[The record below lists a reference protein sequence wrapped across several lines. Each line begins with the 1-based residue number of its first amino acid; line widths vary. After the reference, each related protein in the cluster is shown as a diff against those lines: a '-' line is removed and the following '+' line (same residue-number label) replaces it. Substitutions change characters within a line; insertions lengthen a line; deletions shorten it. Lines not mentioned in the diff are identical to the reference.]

1 MLHSEHVIAVPP
13 GETIRE
19 QLENRGMSQKE
30 FALRM
35 GMSEKHMSHLING
48 KVELTPEVSLRLES
62 VLGIPAK
69 FWTNLESV
77 YRERLA
83 RVNEELE
90 FERDREI
97 AQKFPYAKLATL
109 GWVPSTRKMEEKV
122 KNLRTYFG
130 VARLEILDTL
140 RVPGIAYR
148 KMGENETSDYAL
160 AAWAQR
166 ARIEARDIAAS
177 PINIKHLKECIPEI
191 RMLTIREPHVFCREL
206 HRILAECGI
215 IIIFLPHISGS
226 FLHGASFVDGN
237 HIVLGLTV
245 RGKDADKFWFSL
257 FHELYHIIEG
267 HIYDFC
273 ETSEEQEVLAD
284 EFARDTLIPMKQY
297 QKFVSQG
304 DMSAQAICNFA
315 EQVGV
320 APCIIL
326 GRLQKENIVPYNWH
340 QGLKIHY
347 KLVQ

>member
-19 QLENRGMSQKE
+19 QLDNRGMSQKE

-69 FWTNLESV
+69 FWTNLESA

-109 GWVPSTRKMEEKV
+109 GWVPPTRKMEEKV
-122 KNLRTYFG
+122 KNLRAYFG

-140 RVPGIAYR
+140 SVPGIAYR
-148 KMGENETSDYAL
+148 KMGENATSDYAL

-166 ARIEARDIAAS
+166 ARIEARDIAVS

-191 RMLTIREPHVFCREL
+191 RVLTIREPHVFCREL

-273 ETSEEQEVLAD
+273 KTSEEQEILAD

-304 DMSAQAICNFA
+304 DMGAQAICNFA

-326 GRLQKENIVPYNWH
+326 GRLQKENIVPYNRH